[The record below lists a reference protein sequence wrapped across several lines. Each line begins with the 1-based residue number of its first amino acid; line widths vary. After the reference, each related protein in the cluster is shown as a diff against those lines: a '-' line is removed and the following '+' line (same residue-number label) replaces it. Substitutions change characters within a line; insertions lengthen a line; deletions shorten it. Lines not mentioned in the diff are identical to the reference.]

1 MNIEGT
7 TLWQHAAGDPDH
19 NHVEL
24 CLDWDVI
31 LIGPGDVPWPETN
44 RDGVRKEVHAF
55 CEQMQEGDIV
65 ILKRGQSRVYG
76 VGVIGE
82 YKWCDEFNDVDG
94 WDLGHTRRVHWLWPG
109 EHDPDHKSFHPNRP
123 LTRSTT
129 QRIYNDVVR
138 QWLKELDAVDDVQ
151 ERTYRDLPKPGSNV
165 TGDDIAAYLFDKGIV
180 SDSIRNLLDPNG
192 EFLQIAKWYNGW
204 EWGSSPSE
212 HETVSHLVVPLLRI
226 LGWTPQRISLE
237 WNKIDVALFS
247 RLPRD
252 NADLAIVLEA
262 KRVRSPCLSWA
273 VTQAKGYAEG
283 LPRCLR
289 LIVTEG
295 LRYGVFT
302 RKTTN
307 EKFSRY
313 AYLNLTRPRTEYLIY
328 ECKGAKEAILAMTP
342 DWQPDWQ

>member
-44 RDGVRKEVHAF
+44 RDGVRREVHAF

-65 ILKRGQSRVYG
+65 ILKRGQSLVYG

-138 QWLKELDAVDDVQ
+138 QWLKRGGPHRLD
-151 ERTYRDLPKPGSNV
+151 
-165 TGDDIAAYLFDKGIV
+165 
-180 SDSIRNLLDPNG
+180 
-192 EFLQIAKWYNGW
+192 
-204 EWGSSPSE
+204 
-212 HETVSHLVVPLLRI
+212 
-226 LGWTPQRISLE
+226 
-237 WNKIDVALFS
+237 
-247 RLPRD
+247 
-252 NADLAIVLEA
+252 
-262 KRVRSPCLSWA
+262 
-273 VTQAKGYAEG
+273 
-283 LPRCLR
+283 
-289 LIVTEG
+289 
-295 LRYGVFT
+295 
-302 RKTTN
+302 
-307 EKFSRY
+307 
-313 AYLNLTRPRTEYLIY
+313 
-328 ECKGAKEAILAMTP
+328 
-342 DWQPDWQ
+342 

>member
-1 MNIEGT
+1 MNIEGK

-19 NHVEL
+19 NHVKL

-31 LIGPGDVPWPETN
+31 LSGPGSVPWPEAK
-44 RDGVRKEVHAF
+44 RDGVRKEVRAF
-55 CEQMQEGDIV
+55 CDEMQQNDIV
-65 ILKRGQSRVYG
+65 ILKVGVSDVYG
-76 VGVIGE
+76 VGLIGRYE
-82 YKWCDEFNDVDG
+82 WCDEFNDVDG

-109 EHDPDHKSFHPNRP
+109 EHDLDHKSFHPNRP

-129 QRIYNDVVR
+129 QRIHNDLLK
-138 QWLKELDAVDDVQ
+138 QWIKGLTVIDDVK
-151 ERTYRDLPKPGSNV
+151 ERTFRDLPKPGRSV
-165 TGDDIAAYLFDKGIV
+165 TGDEIAAYLFDKGIA

-252 NADLAIVLEA
+252 NSDLAVVLEA
-262 KRVRSPCLSWA
+262 KRVRMPCLSWA
-273 VTQAKGYAEG
+273 VSQGERYAQN
-283 LPRCLR
+283 LPSCRR
-289 LIVTEG
+289 LIVTNG
-295 LRYGVFT
+295 LCYGVFT
-302 RKTTN
+302 RKTTK
-307 EKFSRY
+307 EKFSRH
-313 AYLNLTRPRTEYLIY
+313 AYLNLARPRSEYSIY
-328 ECKGAKEAILAMTP
+328 GCNGAMEAILAMTP
-342 DWQPDWQ
+342 EWQPDWQ